1 MIISAEIMIPETLH
15 DQAVEFVSSNSQWD
29 IDLMMTAAL
38 VLFLADQGK
47 KAARRR
53 QPC

>member
-1 MIISAEIMIPETLH
+1 MRISTEIEIPETLH
-15 DQAVEFVSSNSQWD
+15 NRAVEFVEAHRDWNYD
-29 IDLMMTAAL
+29 KTIAAAL
-38 VLFLADQGK
+38 VLFLADQDK